1 MICRKFKI
9 KGPDTEGVR
18 ADIRSM
24 EEERKQ
30 IEKRVERAETKS
42 KALSNYDPLYQA
54 AKKLRIEKQ
63 KSEEIQMQIRNI
75 FQKKTFKNIPQKF
88 MVPRNSSDDVKSS
101 FFYELD
107 LWSDKSDAG
116 HHFFRLITLTHGGWN
131 LIHSGK
137 FILDK

>member
-1 MICRKFKI
+1 
-9 KGPDTEGVR
+9 
-18 ADIRSM
+18 M

-75 FQKKTFKNIPQKF
+75 FQKPF
-88 MVPRNSSDDVKSS
+88 
-101 FFYELD
+101 
-107 LWSDKSDAG
+107 
-116 HHFFRLITLTHGGWN
+116 
-131 LIHSGK
+131 
-137 FILDK
+137 

>member
-1 MICRKFKI
+1 
-9 KGPDTEGVR
+9 
-18 ADIRSM
+18 M

-75 FQKKTFKNIPQKF
+75 FQKQFLKYSIENYSSQKF
-88 MVPRNSSDDVKSS
+88 V
-101 FFYELD
+101 
-107 LWSDKSDAG
+107 
-116 HHFFRLITLTHGGWN
+116 
-131 LIHSGK
+131 
-137 FILDK
+137 

>member
-1 MICRKFKI
+1 MLENNSFDFKPSKLKTIICCSNFQI

-75 FQKKTFKNIPQKF
+75 FQKQFQKYSIEIYGSQKI
-88 MVPRNSSDDVKSS
+88 V
-101 FFYELD
+101 
-107 LWSDKSDAG
+107 
-116 HHFFRLITLTHGGWN
+116 
-131 LIHSGK
+131 
-137 FILDK
+137 

>member
-1 MICRKFKI
+1 
-9 KGPDTEGVR
+9 
-18 ADIRSM
+18 M

-75 FQKKTFKNIPQKF
+75 FQKQFLKTFQGK
-88 MVPRNSSDDVKSS
+88 
-101 FFYELD
+101 
-107 LWSDKSDAG
+107 LWFLSEFTFA
-116 HHFFRLITLTHGGWN
+116 R
-131 LIHSGK
+131 
-137 FILDK
+137 

>member
-1 MICRKFKI
+1 
-9 KGPDTEGVR
+9 
-18 ADIRSM
+18 M

-131 LIHSGK
+131 LIWNLSSFSK

>member
-1 MICRKFKI
+1 
-9 KGPDTEGVR
+9 
-18 ADIRSM
+18 M

-75 FQKKTFKNIPQKF
+75 FQKQFQKYSIENYGSQKI
-88 MVPRNSSDDVKSS
+88 V
-101 FFYELD
+101 FF
-107 LWSDKSDAG
+107 SQK
-116 HHFFRLITLTHGGWN
+116 IV
-131 LIHSGK
+131 
-137 FILDK
+137 